1 MTQIVGLSLCKI
13 AKGAIFSPSD
23 VLAHNFLAHNFL
35 AHNFLA
41 NNVLA
46 KPKERAVN
54 TLLPC
59 YLMFWELLWASV
71 SGRALNHLSLFIFD
85 DFL

>member
-1 MTQIVGLSLCKI
+1 MTQIVGLCLCKI

-23 VLAHNFLAHNFL
+23 VVANNV
-35 AHNFLA
+35 LA

-46 KPKERAVN
+46 KRKERAVN
-54 TLLPC
+54 ALLPC

-71 SGRALNHLSLFIFD
+71 SGRAPNHLPYLSSMIFCNRRIEI
-85 DFL
+85 

>member
-23 VLAHNFLAHNFL
+23 FL

-46 KPKERAVN
+46 KRKERAVN

>member
-1 MTQIVGLSLCKI
+1 MNRTVLQIFLLLDFIPLAILVGYGVLVV
-13 AKGAIFSPSD
+13 APIFCC
-23 VLAHNFLAHNFL
+23 
-35 AHNFLA
+35 FLA

-46 KPKERAVN
+46 KRKERAVN

>member
-23 VLAHNFLAHNFL
+23 VLANNV
-35 AHNFLA
+35 LA

-46 KPKERAVN
+46 KRKERAVN

-71 SGRALNHLSLFIFD
+71 SGRALNHLPYLSLMIFCNPRIEI
-85 DFL
+85 

>member
-23 VLAHNFLAHNFL
+23 VLA
-35 AHNFLA
+35 

-46 KPKERAVN
+46 KRKERAVN

>member
-23 VLAHNFLAHNFL
+23 VLAHNFLAN
-35 AHNFLA
+35 NVLA

-46 KPKERAVN
+46 KRKERAVN